1 MAAMATRRHGDT
13 ATRRLA
19 AGVVLALIAG
29 CGGGSKS
36 EQPILPLTVAEVWR
50 LKDSRET
57 PMQGRGRIIE
67 GDYEGPGTIHAQ
79 IHDLPSSGMALDVA
93 QKWRQLPD
101 TVSFY
106 HDHYFVVVR
115 WENADRDALKRFV
128 REMEKHLGFQTAPR

>member
-1 MAAMATRRHGDT
+1 MATRRHGDF

-19 AGVVLALIAG
+19 AGVVLALIAA
-29 CGGGSKS
+29 CGGPPKS
-36 EQPILPLTVAEVWR
+36 ERPVLPPTVAEVWR

-57 PMQGRGRIIE
+57 PMQGRGRIVE
-67 GDYEGPGTIHAQ
+67 GTYEGPGTIRVQ
-79 IHDLPSSGMALDVA
+79 VHDLPSSGMALDVA

-115 WENADRDALKRFV
+115 WENSDRDALKRFV
-128 REMEKHLGFQTAPR
+128 RELEKHLGFQTAPR